1 MGAFVGA
8 YNKGRSPVIGP
19 QAWMRPLRA
28 ALYVLLIAWGV
39 VASGQ
44 LMDLALFIGIFG
56 RASGEQLRHDPLLPR
71 QAVRSQAYVYR
82 L

>member
-1 MGAFVGA
+1 MAAELLGDPGGAQPLPAQGDEAGA
-8 YNKGRSPVIGP
+8 ED
-19 QAWMRPLRA
+19 
-28 ALYVLLIAWGV
+28 LIAWGV
-39 VASGQ
+39 AASGQ

-56 RASGEQLRHDPLLPR
+56 RASGEQLRDDPLLPR